1 MKNII
6 YTFLLIFWALELVAQ
21 NQMVDSTTI
30 EKSVAVLSKADGDS
44 AYVKGD
50 FQTAISVY
58 EQLLGNEKEAVDI
71 YYNLG
76 NAYYKVGDLGKS
88 VLNYERAA
96 LLSPGDED
104 IEFNLELV
112 RSKTVDKITPIYKFF
127 LVSWF
132 ETIIALIGLSGW
144 SFVGIFFFLMLL
156 LSVLFFLFGKNVV
169 FRKCCFFVAIVSLFL
184 SLFANL
190 AALHRYKELTERKEA
205 IVISPSVIVR
215 STPSESGTELFVI
228 HEGRK
233 VKISDDSMK
242 GWKEIEL
249 EDGNVGW
256 VSVDV
261 IERI

>member
-6 YTFLLIFWALELVAQ
+6 YTFLLLFVTLELVAQ
-21 NQMVDSTTI
+21 NQITDS
-30 EKSVAVLSKADGDS
+30 AVNKKVVTVLTKADGDS
-44 AYVKGD
+44 AYIRGD
-50 FQTAISVY
+50 FETAISVY
-58 EQLLGNEKEAVDI
+58 EQLLSDEIEAVDI

-76 NAYYKVGDLGKS
+76 NAYYKVNNLGKS

-112 RSKTVDKITPIYKFF
+112 RSKIVDKIVPTYKFF
-127 LVSWF
+127 LVSWV
-132 ETIIALIGLSGW
+132 ETVIALISLSGW
-144 SFVGIFFFLMLL
+144 CIVGIIFFLILL
-156 LSVLFFLFGKNVV
+156 LSILFFLFGKSIV
-169 FRKCCFFVAIVSLFL
+169 FRKCCFFVAVFSLFL
-184 SLFANL
+184 SLFANF
-190 AALHRYKELTERKEA
+190 AALHRYKELTERNEA
-205 IVISPSVIVR
+205 IVISPSVTVR

-233 VKISDDSMK
+233 VKITDDSMK

-249 EDGNVGW
+249 EDGNLGW